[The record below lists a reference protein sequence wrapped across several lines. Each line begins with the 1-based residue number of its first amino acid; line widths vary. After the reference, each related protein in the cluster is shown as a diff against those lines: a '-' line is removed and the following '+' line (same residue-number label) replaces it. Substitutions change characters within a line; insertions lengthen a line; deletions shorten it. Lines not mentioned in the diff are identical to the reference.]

1 MIKYVTDLNKKK
13 NYWCLLNSIVGV
25 FFFYLISKIDMFNQK
40 DWAKS
45 LDLT

>member
-1 MIKYVTDLNKKK
+1 MIKHVTDLNKKK
-13 NYWCLLNSIVGV
+13 ISWCLVNYVVGV
-25 FFFYLISKIDMFNQK
+25 FFFYLISKIDMFNQQ